1 MHCMPRTA
9 ALLLCLACAGWAQSP
24 EAISRELK
32 EICDADQSDRTGPG
46 FAPGADERDHQRR
59 ARVLEILKTAELTT
73 ADDFFNAALVLQH
86 GEVPEDFLLAH
97 VLATAAGIRGH
108 KTGAWLAAAT
118 LDRYLQRIGK
128 PQVFGTQY
136 VKSGDASD
144 WTQGE
149 YSRDLLSDALR
160 KAFGVPGLA
169 KQVESMQKM
178 NKK

>member
-1 MHCMPRTA
+1 MPKA
-9 ALLLCLACAGWAQSP
+9 AVLLLLACSGWAQSP

-32 EICDADQSDRTGPG
+32 EICDADQKDRTGTG
-46 FAPGADERDHQRR
+46 MAPGADQRDHQRR

-73 ADDFFNAALVLQH
+73 GDDFFNAALVLQH
-86 GEVPEDFLLAH
+86 GEIPEDFLLAH
-97 VLATAAGIRGH
+97 VLATASAMRGH

-136 VKSGDASD
+136 VRSNGASEWSQGD
-144 WTQGE
+144 
-149 YSRDLLSDALR
+149 YSRELLSDGMR
-160 KAFGVPGLA
+160 KAFGVPELA
-169 KQVESMQKM
+169 KQVARMEQM